1 MADAGAAVNRND
13 VERADDISEAIDAI
27 TRTESVMSSHG
38 NEAITA
44 VCIDAITHRVITIG
58 EAAEP
63 SDRRESARL
72 ASLLTSRTLFIAS
85 RGQAVQYVPTALR
98 PWLPLGNALR
108 CRPIGSRVGLALR
121 EHAAGTH
128 LVARAG
134 FELPA
139 CGLWAV
145 GIQALVVGRS
155 GVGAAAN

>member
-1 MADAGAAVNRND
+1 VAKRALADAGAAVNRND

-38 NEAITA
+38 NEAITV

-108 CRPIGSRVGLALR
+108 CLRSDPGSG
-121 EHAAGTH
+121 
-128 LVARAG
+128 
-134 FELPA
+134 
-139 CGLWAV
+139 
-145 GIQALVVGRS
+145 
-155 GVGAAAN
+155 